1 MTTAFCLRPTAAVAR
16 TPMSSLNLRAISDL
30 IGGAKPGHL
39 KAPVKWLV
47 FERVFSK
54 LGTPKDRSSLRDN
67 LM

>member
-1 MTTAFCLRPTAAVAR
+1 
-16 TPMSSLNLRAISDL
+16 MSSLNLRAISDL